1 MSGKDRFQLSTR
13 QLKALNCLVTGETV
27 SSSAEGAGVSERQVY
42 RWLQP
47 GTIFSAELNRL
58 KADMMRLSGVRLVAL
73 SERAIQALEDTLEE
87 PGAPGAG
94 VRFRCAVSVLELVDK
109 FRQTED
115 LEERVL
121 NLERLYDAH

>member
-1 MSGKDRFQLSTR
+1 
-13 QLKALNCLVTGETV
+13 
-27 SSSAEGAGVSERQVY
+27 
-42 RWLQP
+42 LQP

-58 KADMMRLSGVRLVAL
+58 KADMMRLSGLRLVAL
-73 SERAIQALEDTLEE
+73 SERAVQALEDVLEE

-115 LEERVL
+115 LEERVSS
-121 NLERLYDAH
+121 LERLYDAH